1 MEVRAGSGAPAQIRD
16 LPDHYQRRMDS
27 ESVLMSFHLGAPDSF
42 LWALT
47 RSGFQLC
54 RLPGKSSLVEA
65 ISRFSNAVHMDQSE
79 AISLGHALYQLL
91 FGALEGSIAGKPKW
105 ILALDEQLFTLPF
118 AALVVEQQHSGP
130 VYLAERHSIQI
141 TSGALLLDTRE
152 PERWASS
159 LSGPFIGIGD
169 AIYNTADE
177 RWAPHIRASVSR
189 GLWAAPS
196 PARHSIPLARLA
208 GSRREIEECAR
219 AWNRDGTATL
229 LLRGAD
235 ASRQGLQAAYRARP
249 SVVHFATHVVQSV
262 QPGQHGLI
270 VLSLSESGHPEFL
283 GPLEIAANPVNAG
296 LIVLSGCSSGR
307 DEVLPGEGL
316 MGLTRAWLAAGA
328 RAVVASYWPAPDDG
342 GGLFITFYRYLREA
356 PQRGPA
362 AALHRAQMDMLRAGG
377 WRSRPEYWAS
387 YFVLA
392 NS

>member
-1 MEVRAGSGAPAQIRD
+1 
-16 LPDHYQRRMDS
+16 MDS

-47 RSGFQLC
+47 RGGFQLC

-65 ISRFSNAVHMDQSE
+65 ISRFSNAVHVDQSE
-79 AISLGHALYQLL
+79 AISSGHALYQLL
-91 FGALEGSIAGKPKW
+91 FGALEGSIAAKPRW

-342 GGLFITFYRYLREA
+342 GGLFINFYRYLREA
-356 PQRGPA
+356 PQQGPA